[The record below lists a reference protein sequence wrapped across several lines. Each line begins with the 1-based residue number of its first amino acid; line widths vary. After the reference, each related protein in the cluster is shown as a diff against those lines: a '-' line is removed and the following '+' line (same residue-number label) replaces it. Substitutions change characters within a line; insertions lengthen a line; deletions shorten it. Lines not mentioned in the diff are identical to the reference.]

1 MKRFAVKLCSAAE
14 RRLAPMLLGVGRVL
28 LALYFLLP
36 GVMKFVAW
44 DSHVA
49 LMTKHDMSFIPFLL
63 ATAGV
68 FQIVAALA
76 LIVNRYTAIFAFLL
90 AGLVLLINFNLHDFW
105 NFENLERA
113 HEQQNFVKNLA
124 IFGGLLLLSG
134 YSLLPH
140 IQTRDT
146 CDEADL

>member
-1 MKRFAVKLCSAAE
+1 MTAVESIAE
-14 RRLAPMLLGVGRVL
+14 RRLATLLLGVGRVL

-36 GVMKFVAW
+36 GVMKFLAW
-44 DSHVA
+44 DMHVA
-49 LMTKHDMSFIPFLL
+49 LMTKHDMPFIPFLL

-90 AGLVLLINFNLHDFW
+90 AGLVLLININLHDFW

-124 IFGGLLLLSG
+124 IFGGLLVLSG
-134 YSLLPH
+134 YSLLPNNRKH
-140 IQTRDT
+140 
-146 CDEADL
+146 A